1 MDADL
6 TAKCAYIF
14 KRLNADKIKSV
25 SVSFSG
31 GGDDGTLEISDW
43 DVVDKTHV
51 YDPMDYITPFSWH
64 SASDTKL
71 TIDELISN
79 ISEEILNF
87 YGVDYCNNE
96 GNEGYIFFDIE
107 NGKIET
113 QYRTYS
119 SATESLYI

>member
-14 KRLNADKIKSV
+14 KKLKADRVKSV

-31 GGDDGTLEISDW
+31 SGDDGTLEINDW
-43 DVVDKTHV
+43 DVVDNTHV
-51 YDPMDYITPFSWH
+51 YDPMDDTTPFS
-64 SASDTKL
+64 SRYSGNTKL
-71 TIDELISN
+71 TIDDLISD

-87 YGVDYCNNE
+87 YDVDYCNNY
-96 GNEGYIFFDIE
+96 GNDGYIFFDIE

-113 QYRTYS
+113 QYKAYRDV
-119 SATESLYI
+119 TESLYI

>member
-1 MDADL
+1 MNADL

-14 KRLNADKIKSV
+14 KKLNAEQVKSV

-43 DVVDKTHV
+43 DTIDKTHV
-51 YDPMDYITPFSWH
+51 YDPMDEITPFVTYTGSN
-64 SASDTKL
+64 TKL
-71 TIDELISN
+71 TIYELISN
-79 ISEEILNF
+79 ISEEVLCL
-87 YGVDYCNNE
+87 YDVDYCNNN

-113 QYRTYS
+113 QYRNYTS
-119 SATESLYI
+119 VTESLYI